1 MEGLDVLEGLDGF
14 GGCLEGLEVL
24 EGLGGLEGFGGC
36 LKVWSVWRV
45 LERLECLRAGK
56 RQL

>member
-1 MEGLDVLEGLDGF
+1 MGHLLKACLQAWRVWRVLDGVWR
-14 GGCLEGLEVL
+14 VL
-24 EGLGGLEGFGGC
+24 DG
-36 LKVWSVWRV
+36 VWRVLDGVWRV